1 MTTTS
6 TTPNCSSHSRS
17 RRLLPSLLLVLLLA
31 SSSLLLIE
39 AFTPLRQVSPSTF
52 LPLPSPS
59 SAASP
64 SSFCPFPRQSPL
76 PHQIRRDTSLY
87 GLFGGKAAPA
97 PEPPAKTGLF
107 SGLLGKKTTSAASA
121 TTGPDGRKRR
131 LVRKKVKAA
140 SSTREARKDVKKKDT
155 KTEGKKANMQRS
167 TLQRDNSWDVIE
179 KERVPLS
186 SIVIGVGSAAA
197 VGGYFFKRRW
207 ALRNEQLVNDF
218 VDDMMGAGM
227 DTSELYRIA
236 MSYKA
241 KLGPFATPRILNE
254 YLKAVFRAPDL
265 SSSFV
270 EAMDLVVNQLLKV
283 KDQELVDAIAEI
295 AREMAKGQEFVGM
308 SILLFTFERI
318 LPPALSETQ
327 LEPLRRALG
336 KALPGNVED
345 NMFELAKDAYSLE
358 VESLFIRGENPVL
371 APEGYEVM
379 GLPFDEAEKVFKRVK
394 RSYEGNDAQHE
405 GGTEGGEDL
414 GASLIVRRKEPLHDM
429 IYGKA
434 EDIADKYIVGY
445 KEEKDRK
452 KAAKLRGN
460 RPPSWDETVERISE
474 MVLTKEGE
482 QVIESLQKFQC
493 LRCQRLTTLMPGQ
506 LEEDI
511 FTPDYKCP
519 QCKSTRD
526 MVVRKS

>member
-52 LPLPSPS
+52 LPLPSSS

-97 PEPPAKTGLF
+97 PEPPAKTGLY

-265 SSSFV
+265 SSS
-270 EAMDLVVNQLLKV
+270 
-283 KDQELVDAIAEI
+283 
-295 AREMAKGQEFVGM
+295 MAKGQEFVGM

-394 RSYEGNDAQHE
+394 RSYEGNDAQHD